1 MRKFI
6 VMLAM
11 LTMAI
16 GANAQFEKG
25 RKTVEAALTGLGMSY
40 NGATKFNFG
49 VQAKAGYFIEN
60 QWQLNALVGFRH
72 YNVNHNQFIVGVGG
86 RYYIIENGLYGGVNA
101 KGVFENG
108 HNDFMPGV
116 EIGYTFFVN
125 DKVAIEPA
133 IYYDQSL
140 SDHKNYSTVGLK
152 IGAALYF

>member
-1 MRKFI
+1 MRKII

-25 RKTVEAALTGLGMSY
+25 TKTVEAALTGLGMAY
-40 NGATKFNFG
+40 NGQSGFTFG
-49 VQAKAGYFIEN
+49 VQAKAGYFIQN
-60 QWQLNALVGFRH
+60 QWQLNALIG
-72 YNVNHNQFIVGVGG
+72 YNHPGKSINQFVIGAGG
-86 RYYIIENGLYGGVNA
+86 RYYIIENGLYGGVNV
-101 KGVFENG
+101 KGVFEKG
-108 HNDFMPGV
+108 HNDFMPGI

-140 SDHKNYSTVGLK
+140 SGHKDYSTVGLK
-152 IGAALYF
+152 IGAGLYF

>member
-25 RKTVEAALTGLGMSY
+25 TRTVEAALTGLGLSY
-40 NGATKFNFG
+40 NGGSKFNFG
-49 VQAKAGYFIEN
+49 VQAKAGYFIQN
-60 QWQLNALVGFRH
+60 QWQLNALIGYAH
-72 YNVNHNQFIVGVGG
+72 YAESRNIFTIGAGG
-86 RYYIIENGLYGGVNA
+86 RYYIIENGLYGGVNV
-101 KGVFENG
+101 KGVFEKG

-133 IYYDQSL
+133 VYYDQSL

-152 IGAALYF
+152 IGAGLYF